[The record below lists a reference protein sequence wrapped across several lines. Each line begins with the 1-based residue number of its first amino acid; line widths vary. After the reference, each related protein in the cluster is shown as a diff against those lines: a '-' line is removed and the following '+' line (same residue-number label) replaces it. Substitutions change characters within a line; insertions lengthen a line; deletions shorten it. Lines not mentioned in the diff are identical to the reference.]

1 MKLIDLDPNWFTT
14 TEGRHGMGI
23 TFLCPH
29 CKEQALGIWFANPID
44 CGPPADP
51 VFGPAPRWHREGD
64 TFENMTI
71 SPSIDV
77 SAHGHWHGFI
87 INGEI
92 K

>member
-1 MKLIDLDPNWFTT
+1 MRLTDLDPNWFTT

-23 TFLCPH
+23 TFLCPCCQTQH
-29 CKEQALGIWFANPID
+29 LGVWFANPID
-44 CGPPADP
+44 GLPPATP
-51 VFGPAPRWHREGD
+51 ECLPAPRWVRTGD
-64 TFENMTI
+64 TFETMTL

-77 SAHGHWHGFI
+77 SGVGHWHGHI